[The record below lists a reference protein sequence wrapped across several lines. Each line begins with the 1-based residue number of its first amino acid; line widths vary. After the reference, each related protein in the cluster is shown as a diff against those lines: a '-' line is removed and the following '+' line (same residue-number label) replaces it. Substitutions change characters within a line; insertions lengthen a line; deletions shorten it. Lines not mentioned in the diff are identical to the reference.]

1 MTSAKKIK
9 NSDNPRPVYT
19 TIQFQ
24 SDPHSPASLDV
35 LYGFDPPPPQT
46 LHGHDVPEFSS
57 KNLRTKSKYLCNS
70 FSLLTKQYLE

>member
-1 MTSAKKIK
+1 MLVSKLKFKYSYVWAWGHSFMTSAKKIK

-35 LYGFDPPPPQT
+35 LYGFDPPLPKPSM
-46 LHGHDVPEFSS
+46 DMMF
-57 KNLRTKSKYLCNS
+57 RS
-70 FSLLTKQYLE
+70 FLQKI

>member
-24 SDPHSPASLDV
+24 SDPHSPASFDV
-35 LYGFDPPPPQT
+35 RYGFDPPLPKPSM
-46 LHGHDVPEFSS
+46 DMM
-57 KNLRTKSKYLCNS
+57 LRGFLQNI
-70 FSLLTKQYLE
+70 

>member
-35 LYGFDPPPPQT
+35 LYGFDPPP
-46 LHGHDVPEFSS
+46 
-57 KNLRTKSKYLCNS
+57 
-70 FSLLTKQYLE
+70 LLKPSMDIMFRGFLQKI